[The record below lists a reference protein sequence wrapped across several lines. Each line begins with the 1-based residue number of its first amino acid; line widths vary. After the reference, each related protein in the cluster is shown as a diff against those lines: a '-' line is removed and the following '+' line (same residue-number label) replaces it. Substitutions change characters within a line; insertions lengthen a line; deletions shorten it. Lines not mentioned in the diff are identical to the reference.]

1 MVALKNKTKQNKKQT
16 KNDAVR
22 WYIFFSIV
30 LYLLHSTN
38 PSQWKA
44 LLISIAIKV
53 KCLKKQKQG
62 KKLLSSSRGSNS
74 ASLDPYPS
82 TLPFELTD
90 LLLL

>member
-1 MVALKNKTKQNKKQT
+1 MVALKKQNKTKQNKKQT

-53 KCLKKQKQG
+53 KCLKNKNNNNKI
-62 KKLLSSSRGSNS
+62 
-74 ASLDPYPS
+74 
-82 TLPFELTD
+82 T
-90 LLLL
+90 